1 MDGVRRR
8 GRPRLPR
15 PSAPLD
21 PAADEARAAADDAA
35 VIARVL
41 AGERD
46 AFAVLVAR
54 HARRAHDLARR
65 MLRDPHE
72 AEDAVQQTFLNA
84 YRALPR
90 FDPRRPF
97 RHWLLRIASN
107 LCRNRLAE
115 RRRRPLAVGTAGDEE
130 NVLDP
135 EAPPLEPASGEPSLD
150 PARVRAAIDA
160 LAPAYRLVVVLRYVH
175 DLPLEAI
182 AEVTEQPLGT
192 VKTHLF
198 RARAALADLLSPGG
212 ASDETRARRPG
223 TP

>member
-1 MDGVRRR
+1 
-8 GRPRLPR
+8 
-15 PSAPLD
+15 
-21 PAADEARAAADDAA
+21 
-35 VIARVL
+35 
-41 AGERD
+41 
-46 AFAVLVAR
+46 
-54 HARRAHDLARR
+54 

-72 AEDAVQQTFLNA
+72 AEDAVQHAFLNA
-84 YRALPR
+84 YRALSR
-90 FDPRRPF
+90 FDARRPF

-115 RRRRPLAVGTAGDEE
+115 RRRRPLAWGTARDDDP
-130 NVLDP
+130 VLDP
-135 EAPPLEPASGEPSLD
+135 EAPPIEAATAQATAD

-160 LAPAYRLVVVLRYVH
+160 LAPPYRLVVVLRYVH

-198 RARAALADLLSPGG
+198 RARAALAGLLAEGG
-212 ASDETRARRPG
+212 EAANETRARRPG